1 MILKKGESVM
11 NRKVIS
17 MALSIALLPPVWAV
31 LSGHAGIRFGATAL
45 ICASVYAS
53 APSAP
58 WRARSVSIGFLLG
71 DLWAVLTLA
80 LTSHLPLHPDASLYL
95 TLFIMGGL
103 AVLLSGFCPKYI
115 STPAWLGGLAIGL
128 TILTLTER
136 TPADRLPLPVQIA
149 IAMLAGI
156 WYVGVIGDWF
166 ADRIYKVIS
175 RNN

>member
-1 MILKKGESVM
+1 
-11 NRKVIS
+11 

-45 ICASVYAS
+45 ICASVYAATPPAS
-53 APSAP
+53 

-71 DLWAVLTLA
+71 DLWAVLSLA
-80 LTSHLPLHPDASLYL
+80 MISRLPLHPDISLYV
-95 TLFIMGGL
+95 TLFVMGGL
-103 AVLLSGFCPKYI
+103 AVLLSGFCPSVI

-136 TPADRLPLPVQIA
+136 TPADVIPLPVQIA

-156 WYVGVIGDWF
+156 WYVGVIGDRF
-166 ADRIYKVIS
+166 ADMIYGLIS
-175 RNN
+175 RHR